1 MKLYVSIPALVA
13 AGLLSACDST
23 NPAVVSQIDDAIGFV
38 AALDAGQAEFENVAV
53 DDLPDNATMNGYL
66 AASNDGLEGG
76 IIYVGDAT
84 ADFNFLNSTLI
95 GTASNFNEYELAEAC
110 IGGFEECTGEQT
122 RALGG
127 SLNLIGGTFDEDDG
141 AETGFYY
148 SAQGQLTGEDDDLGT
163 LTANVF
169 VGGQGSIVTLDDKLI
184 AAAYGDGNLE
194 AFDEDG
200 YLTDVA
206 LDTFLVL
213 QE

>member
-38 AALDAGQAEFENVAV
+38 AALDAGLDEFESVAV

-95 GTASNFNEYELAEAC
+95 GTASNFNEYELADAC
-110 IGGFEECTGEQT
+110 SGGFEECTGEQT

-127 SLNLIGGTFDEDDG
+127 SLNLIGGTFDDGG

-148 SAQGQLTGEDDDLGT
+148 TAQGQLTGEDDDLGT

-169 VGGQGSIVTLDDKLI
+169 VGGEGSIVTLDDKLI
-184 AAAYGDGNLE
+184 AAAYGDGSLE